1 MLWSVGCQTE
11 SNRLMKVEL
20 SDAGLE
26 TEGMATSTAKLQES
40 LKQLAGVDILEDGG
54 TAFKSTFQIMRELA
68 GAWDNISDMNR
79 AN

>member
-1 MLWSVGCQTE
+1 
-11 SNRLMKVEL
+11 
-20 SDAGLE
+20 
-26 TEGMATSTAKLQES
+26 MATSTAKLQES

-79 AN
+79 ANQ